1 MKRYPILWIVVLFF
15 PLLLSAAEKNKGK
28 LSNLVCFLRFNDED
42 NKEQFDKPISYYETM
57 FNAEVE
63 GANSVYGYFREASY
77 NQLFWKSSFFPKSDG
92 TQIISYKAKNERGYY
107 REKNSINDLGY
118 SN

>member
-28 LSNLVCFLRFNDED
+28 VSNLVCFLRFNDED

-63 GANSVYGYFREASY
+63 GANSVYGYFREASII
-77 NQLFWKSSFFPKSDG
+77 SFFGKVLSSPNQTVHRSFLIKLKMSVD
-92 TQIISYKAKNERGYY
+92 IIGKR
-107 REKNSINDLGY
+107 IVLMI
-118 SN
+118 

>member
-15 PLLLSAAEKNKGK
+15 PLLLSAAEKNKGE

-42 NKEQFDKPISYYETM
+42 NKEQFDKPISYYEKK

-63 GANSVYGYFREASY
+63 GANSVIAIFEK
-77 NQLFWKSSFFPKSDG
+77 LLIISFFGKVLSSPNQTVHRSFLIKLKMSVD
-92 TQIISYKAKNERGYY
+92 IIGKR
-107 REKNSINDLGY
+107 IVLMI
-118 SN
+118 